1 MTDVDCP
8 TCGQPAGKPC
18 VSSGGG
24 PTGGSHAA
32 RAKAHHKAAQDALPS
47 EIHVGDQRYV
57 LRRYTGKSGGHGW
70 IRERTDGWPSSEVG
84 AEARRLLDE
93 IARLQAEIEEN
104 RDLDAEYM
112 HGLRIQQWAEEDAQN
127 G

>member
-18 VSSGGG
+18 VAASGG

-32 RAKAHHKAAQDALPS
+32 RARAHHKAAQDALPS
-47 EIHVGDQRYV
+47 EIVVGEQRYT
-57 LRRYTGKSGGHGW
+57 LRRYTGKYGGHGW
-70 IRERTDGWPSSEVG
+70 IRRLDGVSPDVEVG
-84 AEARRLLDE
+84 AEAKALLDE
-93 IARLQAEIEEN
+93 IARLRNEIEEN
-104 RDLDAEYM
+104 RDHEGEYM
-112 HGLRIQQWAEEDAQN
+112 ADVKRGRFD